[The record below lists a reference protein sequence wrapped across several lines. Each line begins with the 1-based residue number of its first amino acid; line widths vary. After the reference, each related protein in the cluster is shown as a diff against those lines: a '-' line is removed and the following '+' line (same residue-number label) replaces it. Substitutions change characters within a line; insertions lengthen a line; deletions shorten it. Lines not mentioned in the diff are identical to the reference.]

1 MKYLLRD
8 LTEIKKT
15 AQLPAMDFSYNNIT
29 MTPFV
34 QKQIFLLKAV
44 IVDKILRL

>member
-1 MKYLLRD
+1 MKYVLRN
-8 LTEIKKT
+8 LTKIKMT

-34 QKQIFLLKAV
+34 QI
-44 IVDKILRL
+44 